1 LGKAPGRLLG
11 WFVGTTL
18 INFSSMAFLVVGVN
32 LAAFLVFSLLVG
44 TIAKRLIFG
53 ETAHADPNGFFLRF
67 YLKRSQA
74 GFEDCA
80 HCTMVKCKR
89 GFIVE
94 PIASLSLTSNR
105 PRRRYRSRYR
115 FAPSSL
121 SPAIFTS
128 QANKLTKPL

>member
-1 LGKAPGRLLG
+1 LGQAPGRLLG

-18 INFSSMAFLVVGVN
+18 INFSSMAYLVVGVN
-32 LAAFLVFSLLVG
+32 LAAFLVLSLLVG

-80 HCTMVKCKR
+80 HCQRLNAKD
-89 GFIVE
+89 G
-94 PIASLSLTSNR
+94 SLSSQLL
-105 PRRRYRSRYR
+105 RSLSRAIVLVVVVVIDLLRLANYL
-115 FAPSSL
+115 PSSL
-121 SPAIFTS
+121 TGE
-128 QANKLTKPL
+128 QAK